1 MSYYRADASK
11 LAGSIRQKLPD
22 ATVENWRDYG
32 YAVDVCLNGRIVTAC
47 QPGRLDIG
55 QPEIF
60 RSVEDVMRL
69 LTKH

>member
-1 MSYYRADASK
+1 MPSK
-11 LAGSIRQKLPD
+11 ACRVHQAETAD

-32 YAVDVCLNGRIVTAC
+32 YAVDVCLTEEFVTAC